1 MLLLFVSGESE
12 TTDDDAKNELLIEYC
27 DVSKGS
33 AAGECYHIIIY
44 HTRRQIAVCNI
55 MCNDVHGNDMKSNC
69 FGRG

>member
-33 AAGECYHIIIY
+33 AAGECYHIIY

-55 MCNDVHGNDMKSNC
+55 ISCAMCNGNDT
-69 FGRG
+69 